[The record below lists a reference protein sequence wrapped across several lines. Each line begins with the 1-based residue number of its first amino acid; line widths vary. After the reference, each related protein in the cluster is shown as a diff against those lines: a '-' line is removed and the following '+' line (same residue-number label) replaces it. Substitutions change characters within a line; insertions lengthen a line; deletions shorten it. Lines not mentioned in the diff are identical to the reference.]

1 MTKAGVFNK
10 RVNGKMR
17 RVQINSKGQWKF
29 LKGKPRARPA
39 GKAKKSKHHKPKH
52 HKKTSSKRSQKRSR
66 GWIF

>member
-17 RVQINSKGQWKF
+17 RVQINAKGQWKF

-39 GKAKKSKHHKPKH
+39 GKPKKSKSHKPKH